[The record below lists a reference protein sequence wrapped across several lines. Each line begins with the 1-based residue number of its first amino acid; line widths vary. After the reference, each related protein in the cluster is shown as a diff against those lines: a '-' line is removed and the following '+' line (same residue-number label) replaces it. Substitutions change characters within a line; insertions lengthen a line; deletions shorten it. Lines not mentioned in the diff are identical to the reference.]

1 MYEPPPDETK
11 LSGRRKPS
19 GEAGRTFLILGSMSA
34 GLLLASLVIA
44 AILDAR
50 LGALMTWLGVLLGLV
65 VLGAGLLMSALR
77 NYTGRQRRLLRTGLV
92 LASCAP
98 LFVAGLFFLR

>member
-1 MYEPPPDETK
+1 MYEPSPDETN
-11 LSGRRKPS
+11 LSGRRKPP
-19 GEAGRTFLILGSMSA
+19 GEAGRTFLILGSVSA

-44 AILDAR
+44 VILDPF

-65 VLGAGLLMSALR
+65 VLGAGLLVSALR
-77 NYTGRQRRLLRTGLV
+77 SYTGRQRRLLRVGMV

-98 LFVAGLFFLR
+98 VFVAVLFFLR